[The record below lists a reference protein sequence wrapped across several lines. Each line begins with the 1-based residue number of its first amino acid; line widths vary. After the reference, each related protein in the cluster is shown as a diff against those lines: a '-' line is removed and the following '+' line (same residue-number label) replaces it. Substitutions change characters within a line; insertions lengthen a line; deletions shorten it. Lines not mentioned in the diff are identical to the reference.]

1 MKRQEAPKQMGR
13 RHTALITVPFLLL
26 TSSCSIYTNFI
37 ESKVCQQY
45 KDGNHPILGNHPDI
59 SIEDDFGKDSGMNE
73 FAESVQTKCA
83 KYIDLP

>member
-37 ESKVCQQY
+37 ESKACQQY
-45 KDGNHPILGNHPDI
+45 KDVNHPILGNDPDI
-59 SIEDDFGKDSGMNE
+59 NIEKEFGKDSGMNE
-73 FAESVQTKCA
+73 MSEAVKIKCA

>member
-26 TSSCSIYTNFI
+26 TSSCSIYTDFV
-37 ESKVCQQY
+37 ESEVCKQF
-45 KDGNHPILGNHPDI
+45 KDENHPILGGDPDLDL
-59 SIEDDFGKDSGMNE
+59 EEEFGKGMNE
-73 FAESVQTKCA
+73 MSEAVKIKCA